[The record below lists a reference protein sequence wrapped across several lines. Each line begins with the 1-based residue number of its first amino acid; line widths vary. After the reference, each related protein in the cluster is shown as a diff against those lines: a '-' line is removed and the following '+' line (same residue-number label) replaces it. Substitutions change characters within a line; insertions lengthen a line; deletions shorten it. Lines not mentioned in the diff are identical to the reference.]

1 MAVSVTVVFIPQDR
15 IFFHT
20 KQKLYF
26 FSRLEKKQQNFCS
39 NFTKKKIVENC
50 KGRIFIFYIFQVKD
64 ISVWQRKKDT
74 PLPLNDH
81 SLSVIT
87 PEFEQN

>member
-1 MAVSVTVVFIPQDR
+1 VLLLFLSPKIEFFFTQNKNY
-15 IFFHT
+15 IFFPDL
-20 KQKLYF
+20 K
-26 FSRLEKKQQNFCS
+26 KKQQNFCS